1 MKLRT
6 SQINVELDSK
16 TSKILNKRID
26 YLQRNRVML
35 LNIIYLS
42 IPKIFVIPFCFNCSI
57 CCVILENAKTA
68 PRGLRG
74 A

>member
-35 LNIIYLS
+35 LYIIYES
-42 IPKIFVIPFCFNCSI
+42 ITKIFAIPFCFNISI

-68 PRGLRG
+68 PRCVRG

>member
-1 MKLRT
+1 MKPRT

-16 TSKILNKRID
+16 TSEILNKRID

-35 LNIIYLS
+35 LYIICES
-42 IPKIFVIPFCFNCSI
+42 ITKIFVIPFCFNISI
-57 CCVILENAKTA
+57 CCVILENAKTS